1 MKKRHEEWYK
11 LTGETKP
18 VAANTL
24 APPMRIL
31 ALPGFQEMEDKLW
44 LYTPTHGVFTPE
56 MDTLINDLSMKT
68 FGIVA
73 DDTLFSLPEGY
84 SQLPVWS
91 DERMEIEDR
100 YDDHEDQFDTA
111 DATDDEAVDSLLVL
125 GLDFRDGKG
134 QPLRCT
140 KLFCR
145 QAEAAAKGIMGK
157 MPDRAAAGLES
168 WANKLE
174 RDAREHMNKK
184 RTG

>member
-24 APPMRIL
+24 APPIRML
-31 ALPGFQEMEDKLW
+31 DLPGFQEMEDKLW
-44 LYTPTHGVFTPE
+44 LYTPTRGVFTPE
-56 MDTLINDLSMKT
+56 LDSRINDLSMRT
-68 FGIVA
+68 FGIVEN
-73 DDTLFSLPEGY
+73 DTLFNLPDGY
-84 SQLPVWS
+84 SQLPAWS
-91 DERMEIEDR
+91 DERIEIEDLF
-100 YDDHEDQFDTA
+100 YDHEDQYDTA

-145 QAEAAAKGIMGK
+145 QAEAAAKGILGK
-157 MPDRAAAGLES
+157 MPDRTVAGLES
-168 WANKLE
+168 WTKKLE
-174 RDAREHMNKK
+174 REAREHMNKK